1 MYTLEIMTAEEKRKD
16 LEIRRLQKE
25 LDEAI
30 YQARKTERVINII
43 KEIYPT
49 IKQRIEKAEYSCV
62 DILYTTNTINKY
74 NRTDFLDAIKVISD
88 FLINAG
94 YDVHDFHEY
103 SKSWQTRSGRFGYLY
118 IHIK

>member
-30 YQARKTERVINII
+30 YQAHKTERVINII
-43 KEIYPT
+43 SEIYPY
-49 IKQRIEKAEYSCV
+49 IKKRIEESDYSYV
-62 DILYTTNTINKY
+62 EILYYTSILKKY
-74 NRTDFLDAIKVISD
+74 DKTDLLDALNIIKD

-94 YDVHDFHEY
+94 YKVEDFYEY
-103 SKSWQTRSGRFGYLY
+103 GKSWQTRSGKLGYLHIY
-118 IHIK
+118 IK